1 MAKWSSSGK
10 NHSMPPPPT
19 QTSADELE
27 LAQGVSSAHPL
38 ILCYDGSDD
47 AKHAIA
53 QAGRLF
59 PGGHA
64 LVLTVWQPISNL
76 ASVTWSGATVM
87 ANFTEIDHAAS
98 EDGALKAEEGV
109 GLAHEAGLD
118 AEPLAVEADGPIW
131 EMIVKLAE
139 RRQGAVIVMGSRGL
153 TGLRSILLGSVSGTV
168 VHHAHRP
175 TLVIHRPRET
185 D

>member
-1 MAKWSSSGK
+1 MAKRSSSGK
-10 NHSMPPPPT
+10 DHSMPPPPT

-27 LAQGVSSAHPL
+27 LALGISSAHPL

-53 QAGRLF
+53 QAGGLF

-76 ASVTWSGATVM
+76 VSVTWSGATVM
-87 ANFTEIDHAAS
+87 ANFTELDHAAS
-98 EDGALKAEEGV
+98 EDGALRAEEGV
-109 GLAHEAGLD
+109 GLTRVAGLD
-118 AEPLAVEADGPIW
+118 VEPLAVRADGPIW
-131 EMIVKLAE
+131 ETIVETAE

-175 TLVIHRPRET
+175 TLVIHRPSET